1 MNLEKYENAN
11 TFEILETKRRNLS
24 SFLELKSQPLV
35 KYIQQAESSI
45 INSECTKIN
54 LAC

>member
-24 SFLELKSQPLV
+24 SLLELKSQPLV
-35 KYIQQAESSI
+35 KYIQQAKLILVHSEFI
-45 INSECTKIN
+45 ILDS
-54 LAC
+54 AC